1 MSVFCWLVMS
11 CFSHLDL
18 TYIRHVCQFDI
29 QLGSKGCN
37 DPTEKLNF
45 FIFMKAE
52 YFRPKK
58 YVMNILGMLQIEE

>member
-18 TYIRHVCQFDI
+18 TYTDMFVSLISNY
-29 QLGSKGCN
+29 GSKGCN

-45 FIFMKAE
+45 FIFMKAG